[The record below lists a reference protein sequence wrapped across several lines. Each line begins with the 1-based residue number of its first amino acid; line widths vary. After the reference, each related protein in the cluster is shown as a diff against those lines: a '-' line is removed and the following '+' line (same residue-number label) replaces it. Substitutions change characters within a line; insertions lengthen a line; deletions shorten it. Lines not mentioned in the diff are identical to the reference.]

1 MHISQIIIIHHI
13 NYLRAITN
21 THPSLGHGVD
31 LSNWSCIEYNIGII
45 CASLP
50 ALKPLMGRMLPSVFG
65 RSRTGSSGISGLSGG
80 AKKSGNMY
88 ALGSLSGRGASAE
101 PEYGHGV
108 AITCRKSDE
117 ENLHHHGSHA
127 TKDNES
133 EEHIINYGPN
143 GITKTM
149 DIMVD
154 VEERG
159 ESVSTIQSGR
169 RI

>member
-1 MHISQIIIIHHI
+1 
-13 NYLRAITN
+13 
-21 THPSLGHGVD
+21 
-31 LSNWSCIEYNIGII
+31 
-45 CASLP
+45 
-50 ALKPLMGRMLPSVFG
+50 MGRVLPSVFG
-65 RSRTGSSGISGLSGG
+65 RTKTGSSGISGFSGA

-88 ALGSLSGRGASAE
+88 ALGSLSGGGGGNAD
-101 PEYGHGV
+101 PQYGHGI

-117 ENLHHHGSHA
+117 ENLHHHDHSHT

-133 EEHIINYGPN
+133 EEHIINYGSN

-149 DIMVD
+149 DITVD